1 MADALRWLPLVMG
14 LRTARRALMSLLAVL
29 VLVQSVG
36 VLHRVAHAHNLSSSV
51 TTQAQTVDDTKHP
64 QASTLLSRMWGE
76 HSSWVECQLFDQ
88 TCPDQLLTLSWGLA
102 PVLFES
108 VLIAAVLLERFVL
121 FERFYASRG
130 PPAALI

>member
-1 MADALRWLPLVMG
+1 MADALRWLPVVLG
-14 LRTARRALMSLLAVL
+14 LRTARRVLMTLLAVL

-36 VLHRVAHAHNLSSSV
+36 VLHRVAHAHNLSSAVSA
-51 TTQAQTVDDTKHP
+51 QAQTVDDTKQP
-64 QASTLLSRMWGE
+64 QASSLLSRFWGE

-88 TCPDQLLTLSWGLA
+88 ACPDQLLTPTWGLA
-102 PVLFES
+102 PALFDS
-108 VLIAAVLLERFVL
+108 VLIAVVLLERFVL